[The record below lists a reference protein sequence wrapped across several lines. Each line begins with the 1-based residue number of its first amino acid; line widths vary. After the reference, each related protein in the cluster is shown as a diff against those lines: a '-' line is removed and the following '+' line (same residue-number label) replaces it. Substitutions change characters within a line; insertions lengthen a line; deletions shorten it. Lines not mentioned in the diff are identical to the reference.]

1 MNPPPPPATLPLL
14 PCPLAAGWQVIAT
27 TRLPRQDRAGA
38 PAGGY
43 SAAAY
48 LGERDELW
56 LLSDAPTGKLA
67 GWRGLRALPGRPLI
81 PLETL
86 PLRGTATAP
95 LPAAIDGEGL
105 VLRGEKTWV
114 ASEGRRSAD
123 RPAQLLRFGRHGG
136 RLEVAFPLPADW
148 NPGEGRG
155 LAANQGPESLALL
168 ASPGQPPVLLMAA
181 ESALLQ
187 DPPGTAR
194 VLAWS
199 LADPASPPAPLRSLL
214 LPFGDS
220 WGLTDLLV
228 VPRPGEPPGLL
239 GLQRRYEAPDRWQV
253 RLALYP
259 LPEPARPGEPP
270 LAPLF
275 SWDLIGTGLPPD
287 NWEALTIGPDLAD
300 GRASLVLVSD
310 DNFSPLQDNHLAR
323 IAPRQGPGCLP
334 PP

>member
-1 MNPPPPPATLPLL
+1 MAT
-14 PCPLAAGWQVIAT
+14 A
-27 TRLPRQDRAGA
+27 RLPRRDQSDA

-48 LGERDELW
+48 LPQGDELW

-67 GWRGLRALPGRPLI
+67 GWKGLRGLPGTPLTPLP
-81 PLETL
+81 TL
-86 PLRGTATAP
+86 PLQGTATLP

-105 VLRGEKTWV
+105 VLLGEQAWV
-114 ASEGRRSAD
+114 ASEGRRSD
-123 RPAQLLRFGRHGG
+123 ERPAQLLRFERRSG
-136 RLEVAFPLPADW
+136 RLERAFPLPAAW
-148 NPGEGRG
+148 NPTEGKG

-168 ASPGQPPVLLMAA
+168 VGPRQPAVLLMAA

-187 DPPGTAR
+187 DPPGAVR

-199 LADPASPPAPLRSLL
+199 VADPASPPAPRRSLL

-228 VPRPGEPPGLL
+228 VPRPGESPGLL
-239 GLQRRYEAPDRWQV
+239 ALQRRFEAPDRWQV

-259 LPEPARPGEPP
+259 LPGPARQGEPP
-270 LAPLF
+270 LAPVF
-275 SWDLIGTGLPPD
+275 SWDLTTTGLPPD
-287 NWEALTIGPDLAD
+287 NWEALTVGPDLDD
-300 GRASLVLVSD
+300 GRGSLVLVSD
-310 DNFSPLQDNHLAR
+310 DNFSSLQDNHLAR

>member
-1 MNPPPPPATLPLL
+1 MNPSPPPAAPSLL
-14 PCPLAAGWQVIAT
+14 PCPLAAGWQVIAA
-27 TRLPRQDRAGA
+27 TRLPRRDRAGA

-43 SAAAY
+43 SAAVY
-48 LGERDELW
+48 LPQGDELW

-67 GWRGLRALPGRPLI
+67 GWRGLRGLPATPLI
-81 PLETL
+81 PLQSL
-86 PLRGTATAP
+86 PLKGTVTVP
-95 LPAAIDGEGL
+95 LPSAIDGEGL
-105 VLRGEKTWV
+105 VLLGEQAWV
-114 ASEGRRSAD
+114 ASEGRRSD
-123 RPAQLLRFGRHGG
+123 ERPAQLLRFGRRSGA
-136 RLEVAFPLPADW
+136 LERAFPLPADW
-148 NPGEGRG
+148 NPAGGRG

-168 ASPGQPPVLLMAA
+168 VRPRQPAVLLMAA

-187 DPPGTAR
+187 DPPGAVR

-199 LADPASPPAPLRSLL
+199 LSDPASPPAPLRSLL

-239 GLQRRYEAPDRWQV
+239 GLLRRFETPDRWQV

-259 LPEPARPGEPP
+259 LPAAARPGEPP

-323 IAPRQGPGCLP
+323 IAPRQGPGCLASP
-334 PP
+334 